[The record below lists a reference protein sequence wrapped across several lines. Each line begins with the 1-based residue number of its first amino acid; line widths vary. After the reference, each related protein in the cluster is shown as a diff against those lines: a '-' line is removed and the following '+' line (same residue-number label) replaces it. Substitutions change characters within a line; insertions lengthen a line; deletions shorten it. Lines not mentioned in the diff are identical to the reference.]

1 MPEDRYDE
9 GGNSLRIAR
18 LSDRGV
24 NVWGSDRVYVGDE
37 VPIESIEPGATIYR
51 GTITGERTFI
61 GAGTKIG
68 QSGHA
73 RVHDCQ
79 IGRNCEIGAGTYDG
93 ATLLE
98 GACVRG
104 FAELRPGTL
113 LEEDVEA
120 AHSVA
125 FKNTILTATCVTGS
139 IINYCDLFMSGGTSR
154 SDHSEVGSGVVH
166 FNFDPRQDKWGSL
179 LGDVR
184 GVLLRS
190 APVFVGGQVGL
201 VAPIHVD
208 FGAVV
213 AAGSIVRHDVGP
225 GCVHFEV
232 ARTQHVDGFDREIYT
247 GLKRK
252 IRSTAKLVG
261 NLWALS
267 SWYAQVRLPSADSD
281 QSVLYE
287 AARGQMQR
295 HIDERVKRIGKVIG
309 KLPRSL
315 EKAHGK
321 VRDELRAEHEM
332 LIEQQSHIEGAL
344 IRPAS
349 AAPPEAFLREYEL
362 ARKTK
367 GHLDSIR
374 AVSDERAEMAANWL
388 AELAAAPGRRLDAIF
403 DS

>member
-1 MPEDRYDE
+1 MDADRYDE
-9 GGNSLRIAR
+9 GGNRLRIAR

-24 NVWGSDRVYVGDE
+24 AVWGSDRVYIGDD
-37 VPIESIEPGATIYR
+37 VPLESIEPDATIHHA
-51 GTITGERTFI
+51 TITGKNTFI
-61 GAGTKIG
+61 GRGAQVGR
-68 QSGHA
+68 SGHA
-73 RVHDCQ
+73 RVHGCQ

-98 GACVRG
+98 GANVRG

-113 LEEDVEA
+113 LEEEVEA

-139 IINYCDLFMSGGTSR
+139 LINYCDLFMSGGTSR
-154 SDHSEVGSGVVH
+154 RDHSEVGSGVVH

-201 VAPIHVD
+201 VAPVHVD

-232 ARTQHVDGFDREIYT
+232 ARTQHVEGFDREVYT
-247 GLKRK
+247 GLVRK
-252 IRSTAKLVG
+252 ILSTAKLVG
-261 NLWALS
+261 SLWALS
-267 SWYAQVRLPSADSD
+267 SWYAQVRLPFADSD
-281 QSVLYE
+281 QTVLYE
-287 AARGQMQR
+287 AAREQMQR
-295 HIDERVKRIGKVIG
+295 HIDERVKRIGRVIG

-315 EKAHGK
+315 EKSHATM
-321 VRDELRAEHEM
+321 RPELRAEHEM
-332 LIEQQSHIEGAL
+332 LIERQGQIEGAL
-344 IRPAS
+344 IRPGT
-349 AAPPEAFLREYEL
+349 AAPPDGLLREYEL

-367 GHLDSIR
+367 SHIESIR
-374 AVSDERAEMAANWL
+374 AVSEERAEMAAKWL
-388 AELAAAPGRRLDAIF
+388 ADMAAAPANRLEAIF
-403 DS
+403 HS